1 MPVANRIKM
10 APTNA
15 TRSNASSRSDDSLK
29 AGPTGCPAKRVI
41 RMAARDGATIV
52 GSCSKDNQVRGS
64 TAFITPRSRP
74 GYRGLPRAGLAGRM
88 PEERARGVSPQLRI
102 VYWCQF
108 FWPEVSAP
116 SRRLLDFGRVWR
128 ELGHQVT
135 IVTGMPN
142 HPSGIVL
149 SSYRRKLLAREEKDG
164 LRVLRSWVY
173 ASPNQAG
180 AKKLFGHISFALTS
194 LISGLRLGSTDVLIA
209 SSPTFFAAYSA
220 WIVARTRRAVFV
232 LEVRD
237 LWPEAFVG
245 LGVLRRGR
253 ITRVLE
259 ELARFLYRRSDHIVV
274 VTESFAG
281 RIAAQGIPVSKI
293 TTITN
298 GADIEWFAADVSVAA
313 TTLRHQLGL
322 EHKFVVAYI
331 GAHGV
336 SHGLKSVMEA
346 AARCSDEH
354 VAFLLVGDGGE
365 KASLEKYRTE
375 NNLANVVMLPSQPAE
390 SIREFYALADVCL
403 VPLRDIPLFEA
414 FIPSK
419 MFEIMASGRPIIGCL
434 RGEAQRILER
444 SGAALVVAPESPDAL
459 LDAIAVLE
467 RSPERRE
474 AMAAAGRPFAAAHYS
489 RRALGE
495 RYASLLTEAVS

>member
-1 MPVANRIKM
+1 MGSSHGDIWLGSSMDGSRKGVPR
-10 APTNA
+10 
-15 TRSNASSRSDDSLK
+15 ASS
-29 AGPTGCPAKRVI
+29 
-41 RMAARDGATIV
+41 
-52 GSCSKDNQVRGS
+52 
-64 TAFITPRSRP
+64 P
-74 GYRGLPRAGLAGRM
+74 GYSLRRREHPGRLPGGRALAG
-88 PEERARGVSPQLRI
+88 SPQLRI
-102 VYWCQF
+102 AYWCQF

-116 SRRLLDFGRVWR
+116 SHRLLDFGRVWR
-128 ELGHQVT
+128 ELGHEVT

-142 HPSGIVL
+142 HPTGIVP

-180 AKKLFGHISFALTS
+180 AKKLFGHVSFALTS
-194 LISGLRLGSTDVLIA
+194 LIGGLRLGPTDVVIA

-220 WIVARTRRAVFV
+220 WITARTRRAAFV

-281 RIAAQGIPVSKI
+281 RIAAQGIPASKI

-298 GADIEWFAADVSVAA
+298 GADIEWFAADVSDTA
-313 TTLRHQLGL
+313 TKLRHQLGL
-322 EHKFVVAYI
+322 DQKFVVAYI

-336 SHGLKSVMEA
+336 SHGLRSVMEA
-346 AARCSDEH
+346 AARCSDER
-354 VAFLLVGDGGE
+354 VAFLFVGDGGE
-365 KASLEKYRTE
+365 KAALERYRTE
-375 NNLANVVMLPSQPAE
+375 HHLANVVMLPSQPAE

-419 MFEIMASGRPIIGCL
+419 MFEIMAVGRPIIGSL
-434 RGEAQRILER
+434 RGEAKRILER

-459 LDAIAVLE
+459 LGAIAALE
-467 RSPERRE
+467 RTPERR
-474 AMAAAGRPFAAAHYS
+474 ADMAAAGRPFAAAHYS
-489 RRALGE
+489 RQAIGE
-495 RYASLLTEAVS
+495 RYASLLAEAVSC

>member
-1 MPVANRIKM
+1 M
-10 APTNA
+10 A
-15 TRSNASSRSDDSLK
+15 D
-29 AGPTGCPAKRVI
+29 
-41 RMAARDGATIV
+41 
-52 GSCSKDNQVRGS
+52 
-64 TAFITPRSRP
+64 
-74 GYRGLPRAGLAGRM
+74 
-88 PEERARGVSPQLRI
+88 ERARAGSPRLRI
-102 VYWCQF
+102 AYWCQF

-116 SRRLLDFGRVWR
+116 SRRLLDFGRVWC
-128 ELGHQVT
+128 EQGHEVT

-142 HPSGIVL
+142 HPTGIVPPP
-149 SSYRRKLLAREEKDG
+149 YRGKFLAHEEKDG
-164 LRVLRSWVY
+164 LRVLRSWLY

-180 AKKLFGHISFALTS
+180 AKKLVGHVSFALTS
-194 LISGLRLGSTDVLIA
+194 LMSGVRLGTTDVVIA

-245 LGVLRRGR
+245 LGVMQRGR

-259 ELARFLYRRSDHIVV
+259 ELAQFLYRRSDRIVV
-274 VTESFAG
+274 VTDSFAE
-281 RIAAQGIPVSKI
+281 RIAAQGIPASKI

-298 GADIEWFAADVSVAA
+298 GADIEWFSADVSDAA
-313 TTLRHQLGL
+313 KTLRRQLGL

-336 SHGLKSVMEA
+336 SHGLKSVLEA
-346 AARCSDEH
+346 AARCTDER
-354 VAFLLVGDGGE
+354 VVFLLVGDGSE
-365 KASLEKYRTE
+365 RATLDRYRID
-375 NNLANVVMLPSQPAE
+375 NNLANVLMLPSQPAE

-419 MFEIMASGRPIIGCL
+419 MFEMMAAGRPIIASL
-434 RGEAQRILER
+434 KGEAQRILER
-444 SGAALVVAPESPDAL
+444 SGAALVIPPESPDAL
-459 LDAIAVLE
+459 LVAIEVLE

-474 AMAAAGRPFAAAHYS
+474 AMAAAGRLFADAHYS
-489 RRALGE
+489 RRVLGE
-495 RYASLLTEAVS
+495 RYASLLTEAVR

>member
-1 MPVANRIKM
+1 
-10 APTNA
+10 
-15 TRSNASSRSDDSLK
+15 
-29 AGPTGCPAKRVI
+29 
-41 RMAARDGATIV
+41 
-52 GSCSKDNQVRGS
+52 
-64 TAFITPRSRP
+64 
-74 GYRGLPRAGLAGRM
+74 M
-88 PEERARGVSPQLRI
+88 PEGRVLAVSPQLRI
-102 VYWCQF
+102 AYWCQF

-128 ELGHQVT
+128 ELGHEVT

-142 HPSGIVL
+142 HPTGIVP
-149 SSYRRKLLAREEKDG
+149 SRYRRKLLASEEKDG
-164 LRVLRSWVY
+164 LRVLRSWIY

-180 AKKLFGHISFALTS
+180 AKKLFGHVSFALTS
-194 LISGLRLGSTDVLIA
+194 LISGLRLGPTDVVIA
-209 SSPTFFAAYSA
+209 SSPTFFAAYTA
-220 WIVARTRRAVFV
+220 WITARTRRAAFV

-253 ITRVLE
+253 TTRALE

-281 RIAAQGIPVSKI
+281 RIAAQGIPASKI

-298 GADIEWFAADVSVAA
+298 GADIEWFAADVSDAA
-313 TTLRHQLGL
+313 QRLRRHLGL

-336 SHGLKSVMEA
+336 SHGLRSVMEA
-346 AARCSDEH
+346 AARCANPR
-354 VAFLLVGDGGE
+354 VAFLLVGDGSE
-365 KASLEKYRTE
+365 KATLEKYRTE

-419 MFEIMASGRPIIGCL
+419 MFEIMAVGRPIIGSL
-434 RGEAQRILER
+434 RGEAQRILEQ
-444 SGAALVVAPESPDAL
+444 SGAALIVPPESADAL
-459 LDAIAVLE
+459 LDAIEVLE
-467 RSPERRE
+467 RSPERRA
-474 AMAAAGRPFAAAHYS
+474 AMAAGGPPFAAAHYS

-495 RYASLLTEAVS
+495 RYASLLTEATS